1 MEFLITSYIYPLE
14 EPILL
19 SPSLGFRLDN
29 PRSDLEIETLKEY
42 LLRAYESGY
51 DYKFPIH
58 TSEPIISL
66 ESILLNFRDTFKA
79 ENEYIAQIFEHY
91 DRENVFHFIASIWI
105 IARFDDE
112 GVGNILRQE
121 HQEMQERGEVG
132 IFLLDDDHILVQK
145 SKSLANYCSLL
156 SLLIHTEESSYFG
169 KSFLVDPEP
178 IAPHQSTAEV
188 WTEFFSFGI
197 AIHSFPQ
204 SQDELRWL
212 FLPNATTMLK
222 IVADQLEKI
231 FDNGLSE
238 KMLYIGEILKMV
250 SHNTQDTKARIV
262 LLTSILELLV
272 THSPDFNRFN
282 VEDSI
287 SKQFQLKV
295 SLLVYLNNK
304 NNDLNTVKTRL
315 KTIYQQRSNIAHGN
329 FSAVEKYVKNL
340 SKKEGKEEYFD
351 DLVTDLYLY
360 VRAILEEYLK
370 DPKLVEFIKEN

>member
-1 MEFLITSYIYPLE
+1 
-14 EPILL
+14 
-19 SPSLGFRLDN
+19 
-29 PRSDLEIETLKEY
+29 
-42 LLRAYESGY
+42 
-51 DYKFPIH
+51 
-58 TSEPIISL
+58 
-66 ESILLNFRDTFKA
+66 
-79 ENEYIAQIFEHY
+79 
-91 DRENVFHFIASIWI
+91 
-105 IARFDDE
+105 
-112 GVGNILRQE
+112 
-121 HQEMQERGEVG
+121 MQERGEAG

-156 SLLIHTEESSYFG
+156 SLLIHTQESSYVG
-169 KSFLVDPEP
+169 RTFLADPEP
-178 IAPHQSTAEV
+178 IAPHRPTAEV
-188 WTEFFSFGI
+188 WQNFFLF
-197 AIHSFPQ
+197 AISINSSPQ
-204 SQDELRWL
+204 DKDELRWL
-212 FLPNATTMLK
+212 FLPNVITTLRS
-222 IVADQLEKI
+222 VANQLEKI
-231 FDNGLSE
+231 FDNVSSE

-250 SHNTQDTKARIV
+250 SHDTQDIKARIV

-329 FSAVEKYVKNL
+329 FSAVEKYVQNL
-340 SKKEGKEEYFD
+340 SQKEGKEEYFD

-370 DPKLVEFIKEN
+370 DFKFVEFTKEN